1 MFITI
6 GSNTLEVISAGA
18 KRLPS
23 GKVLVIVEAKQDIIS
38 HDDLRTLF
46 KDTTDD
52 LIVNRDN
59 GTKETFGGC
68 HYAVKVADDVKTQIV
83 DGVKVEVEIHRAE
96 IECNSEAD
104 FQLGRM
110 RGTID
115 EQGASLKQQAEEL
128 LLQANELLLQAQTI
142 VSQGET
148 IAVQN
153 EQVAK
158 LLEASASQLDAI
170 DFILTEGLPLVAQ
183 EAATMALAAL
193 EEETPDEEA
202 EYYNGLEQ
210 EAYEE
215 MIASETIT
223 EEN

>member
-6 GSNTLEVISAGA
+6 GTNTLEVISAGA

-23 GKVLVIVEAKQDIIS
+23 GKVIVVVEAKQDIIS
-38 HDDLRTLF
+38 HDDLRALF

-52 LIVNRDN
+52 LIVSYDN

-68 HYAVKVADDVKTQIV
+68 HYAVKVADDVKTQMV

-110 RGTID
+110 RGTIV
-115 EQGASLKQQAEEL
+115 A
-128 LLQANELLLQAQTI
+128 
-142 VSQGET
+142 QGET

-153 EQVAK
+153 EHVAA
-158 LLEASASQLDAI
+158 LMEASTSQLDAI
-170 DFILTEGLPLVAQ
+170 DSILTEVLPLVAQ
-183 EAATMALAAL
+183 EAANMAVEQTLAAIA
-193 EEETPDEEA
+193 EETPE
-202 EYYNGLEQ
+202 LET
-210 EAYEE
+210 
-215 MIASETIT
+215 ETEIT